1 MYIYIYMYMYI
12 YICIHAIEPHPQKL
26 TIPLVVK
33 DRPTAIMFTSCTTLD
48 PESQVKFLPILECV
62 PLLSFLPGRPR
73 PAQLDL
79 TLPFWGLKQLNRPPK
94 KHDIEHLHCMVP
106 MMWKS
111 PTKWRFLRGCFI
123 LDPYKNLMKTRNHL
137 QPIWNPMK
145 NPCWWMLM
153 VQSSGHL
160 REIPIGNSPS
170 SHHLRLP
177 PTQPTILN
185 LDLYLTYLVSL

>member
-1 MYIYIYMYMYI
+1 MYTCYRATSPKAYNSP
-12 YICIHAIEPHPQKL
+12 CGERSPHCNHVHVLHHAWPRKPGR
-26 TIPLVVK
+26 V
-33 DRPTAIMFTSCTTLD
+33 S
-48 PESQVKFLPILECV
+48 PILDCV

-79 TLPFWGLKQLNRPPK
+79 TKNLSGDWNGWTAPPPPKKK